1 MFLYSRESQC
11 HEFCLYQTLKHQ
23 LKWVDSI
30 LESHTTVAFSQSQL
44 KVPLCLRTSHFQ
56 LKKKAS
62 SKFTAFISMC
72 IATTTFTYLAPS
84 GAPEMFEAVP
94 GERVVVFSLSSPPIT
109 EQNGPLTSYT
119 LSCSPSLPSQP
130 FTIPPE
136 SRPSLTVNGLSP
148 NTDYTCCVTADN
160 SRGSG
165 PPENFTFTTM
175 EDCKI
180 CWYFHDSAV
189 VLNALFA
196 VKYFQLRLSGLLT
209 TCSDLVVSDN
219 IIVLT

>member
-1 MFLYSRESQC
+1 M
-11 HEFCLYQTLKHQ
+11 
-23 LKWVDSI
+23 DSI

-44 KVPLCLRTSHFQ
+44 KVHLCLRTSHFQ

-72 IATTTFTYLAPS
+72 IATITFTYLAPS
-84 GAPEMFEAVP
+84 GAPEMIEAVP
-94 GERVVVFSLSSPPIT
+94 RERVVVFSLSSPPIT
-109 EQNGPLTSYT
+109 EQNGSLTSYT

-130 FTIPPE
+130 LTIPPE
-136 SRPSLTVNGLSP
+136 SRPSLTVTGLTP

-180 CWYFHDSAV
+180 CWYFHE
-189 VLNALFA
+189 
-196 VKYFQLRLSGLLT
+196 QC
-209 TCSDLVVSDN
+209 CSSKCSVCS
-219 IIVLT
+219 